1 MFSCKNCGLNTESA
15 GNFRKHIE
23 SKKHQDMLIKI
34 TEEQKR
40 LEEQKQQKAQKKAR
54 KQKPI
59 QPKTTESATTKFVCA
74 CCKKSFASNF
84 SLERHPSACK
94 PLQKLLVKN
103 AKLINKLI
111 NDENLISDETAASNQ
126 PNITIVIN
134 NNTTNN
140 VKNTTINNLLLTCPE
155 DELPYWEYF
164 SKAGV
169 RSVGYETDEHI
180 NSQEL
185 IDDVHK
191 GGYQALKYYT
201 KHYFSN
207 PENHNIAIS
216 LTNKLITYIG
226 SDGMIKRARFAT
238 ALSNITMN
246 ILDNFDNFMERTKH
260 LIKSQYKKPIDAL
273 MVLHSSEHEIA
284 SISSYE
290 NWVRTELLNV
300 KDSASENIETYKRM
314 YPEQTKMPLKNIKIP
329 RTDLRVDL

>member
-34 TEEQKR
+34 TEEQTQLAEKN
-40 LEEQKQQKAQKKAR
+40 QQKPQKKAR
-54 KQKPI
+54 KQKAI
-59 QPKTTESATTKFVCA
+59 QPEVTESAISKFVCA

-84 SLERHPSACK
+84 SLERHADACK
-94 PLQKLLVKN
+94 PLKKLIAKN
-103 AKLINKLI
+103 AKIINKLI
-111 NDENLISDETAASNQ
+111 NDEHLISNSAVATSL

-155 DELPYWEYF
+155 DEVPYWEHF
-164 SKAGV
+164 SKVGV

-201 KHYFSN
+201 KHYFAN

-226 SDGMIKRARFAT
+226 ADGMIKKTKFAT

-246 ILDNFDNFMERTKH
+246 ILDSFDNFLERTKH

-273 MVLHSSEHEIA
+273 MELHSSENEIKE
-284 SISSYE
+284 ISFYE
-290 NWVRTELLNV
+290 NWVKFELLNV
-300 KDSASENIETYKRM
+300 TDSANANIEAYKKM
-314 YPEQTKMPLKNIKIP
+314 YPEQSRMPLKNIKIP
-329 RTDLRVDL
+329 RTDMRIDL